1 MKRKSASKKLLPLML
16 ILMLI
21 LGISMPANAAVNPR
35 LNSTK
40 KVLYV
45 GKTSQLKVVNWKKAV
60 KWSSSNNKVVK
71 VSSKGKITAVK
82 TGTATVKARI
92 AKKTLTCKVTVK
104 SPGMSVKKA
113 VLYVKGKSLQLKVN
127 GVSGKTVWS
136 SANKKIVKVS
146 SKGKI
151 TAVKKGKTAVTVT
164 DKKSGETTSA
174 DVYVLG
180 EEDVTFPQI
189 ETQNYSTVTLK
200 SNGEIW
206 SYGYNGYGQL
216 GTGDTTYKV

>member
-21 LGISMPANAAVNPR
+21 LGISMPANAAANPR

-113 VLYVKGKSLQLKVN
+113 VLYVRCV
-127 GVSGKTVWS
+127 
-136 SANKKIVKVS
+136 
-146 SKGKI
+146 
-151 TAVKKGKTAVTVT
+151 
-164 DKKSGETTSA
+164 
-174 DVYVLG
+174 
-180 EEDVTFPQI
+180 
-189 ETQNYSTVTLK
+189 
-200 SNGEIW
+200 
-206 SYGYNGYGQL
+206 
-216 GTGDTTYKV
+216 

>member
-1 MKRKSASKKLLPLML
+1 MKRKSASKK
-16 ILMLI
+16 I
-21 LGISMPANAAVNPR
+21 AAADADPDVDLRNQHA
-35 LNSTK
+35 SKCSCKSQTEQYK
-40 KVLYV
+40 KGFVR
-45 GKTSQLKVVNWKKAV
+45 GKNITVKGCKLKKAV

-146 SKGKI
+146 SKGK
-151 TAVKKGKTAVTVT
+151 
-164 DKKSGETTSA
+164 
-174 DVYVLG
+174 
-180 EEDVTFPQI
+180 
-189 ETQNYSTVTLK
+189 
-200 SNGEIW
+200 
-206 SYGYNGYGQL
+206 
-216 GTGDTTYKV
+216 